1 MSVQIY
7 IPCVRADFMWI
18 PMQGIKFREFMAVVC
33 TLNWNGSPA
42 SAKLNKGK
50 SSFALALVLVSN
62 WE

>member
-1 MSVQIY
+1 MDPNVRNQI
-7 IPCVRADFMWI
+7 
-18 PMQGIKFREFMAVVC
+18 QEFMSVVC

-50 SSFALALVLVSN
+50 SSFALAHVLVSK

>member
-1 MSVQIY
+1 MS
-7 IPCVRADFMWI
+7 
-18 PMQGIKFREFMAVVC
+18 VVC

-50 SSFALALVLVSN
+50 SSFALAHVLVSK